1 MRSRKTDFAGVARHQ
16 RLDAEFH
23 LHTCTGREV
32 SAQGRGT
39 FSLYPPGPRCL
50 GLRGGQHV
58 RNRQRVDFWKCG
70 DLRWRAVPV
79 INTAISQMTDGP
91 RKIVLPRRP
100 GEPRFAP
107 PQYYYPAS
115 RTGVLPC
122 WRAGT

>member
-1 MRSRKTDFAGVARHQ
+1 MFEIDNASIFGSAETFGGDPQ
-16 RLDAEFH
+16 RL
-23 LHTCTGREV
+23 
-32 SAQGRGT
+32 
-39 FSLYPPGPRCL
+39 
-50 GLRGGQHV
+50 
-58 RNRQRVDFWKCG
+58 
-70 DLRWRAVPV
+70 AVPV